1 MIININDKKKEYE
14 NSFTELLTVAKNRK
28 KVHRK
33 NLTTLLTLNHTLFII
48 TAVILFF
55 TTPVPTITL
64 TLLTICTLIFT
75 TTVLTKTHYIDA
87 VKNDPQVKQALQKTI
102 TVKKQYNKLYKTVT
116 HLHHTRQTVKTL

>member
-1 MIININDKKKEYE
+1 MIININEKKKEYE
-14 NSFTELLTVAKNRK
+14 NSFTELITVAQNRK

-64 TLLTICTLIFT
+64 TLLTFFTLIFT

-87 VKNDPQVKQALQKTI
+87 VKNDPQVKKALHKTI
-102 TVKKQYNKLYKTVT
+102 TAKKQYNKMYRTVKQV
-116 HLHHTRQTVKTL
+116 RQTRELITSR